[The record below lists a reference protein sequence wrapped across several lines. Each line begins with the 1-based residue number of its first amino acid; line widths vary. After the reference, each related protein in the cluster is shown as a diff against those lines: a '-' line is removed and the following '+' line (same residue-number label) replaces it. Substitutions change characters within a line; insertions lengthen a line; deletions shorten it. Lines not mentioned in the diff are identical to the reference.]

1 MEPIRFAD
9 ILFVFLTLVITF
21 TILWLVNKAR
31 SKSKIS
37 TEDSQFESRETVVP
51 DDSEKTDK

>member
-21 TILWLVNKAR
+21 AILWQVNK
-31 SKSKIS
+31 SKNKSKMA
-37 TEDSQFESRETVVP
+37 TEDKQDGRITPDRE
-51 DDSEKTDK
+51 DS

>member
-21 TILWLVNKAR
+21 AILWQVNKAKR
-31 SKSKIS
+31 KSKETTGNTQSKTSDTIV
-37 TEDSQFESRETVVP
+37 TEREDV
-51 DDSEKTDK
+51 

>member
-21 TILWLVNKAR
+21 TILWMVNKAKR
-31 SKSKIS
+31 KSEIT
-37 TEDSQFESRETVVP
+37 TEDSQSGSTETVVP
-51 DDSEKTDK
+51 DKEDA

>member
-21 TILWLVNKAR
+21 AILWLVNKAKK
-31 SKSKIS
+31 KSKLTAGDNSAEIV
-37 TEDSQFESRETVVP
+37 TP
-51 DDSEKTDK
+51 AEKDGDPS